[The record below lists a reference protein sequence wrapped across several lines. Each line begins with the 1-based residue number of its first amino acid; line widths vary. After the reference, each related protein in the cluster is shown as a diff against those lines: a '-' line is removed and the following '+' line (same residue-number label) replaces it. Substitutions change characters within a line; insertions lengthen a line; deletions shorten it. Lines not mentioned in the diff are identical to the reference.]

1 MRDSFLQFLGIAKKS
16 GKLIEGYNN
25 CEETIKSKKVKLIII
40 SIDSSENTKN
50 KFKNYCESKNVFL
63 IQAYSKEE
71 LGKCI
76 GRTEINI
83 LCVVDSK
90 ISENLINIWKN
101 KSNKI
106 FGGDA
111 IV

>member
-1 MRDSFLQFLGIAKKS
+1 MKDSFLQFLDIAKKS
-16 GKLIEGYNN
+16 GKLIEDYNN
-25 CEETIKSKKVKLIII
+25 CEEAIKSKKVKLIII
-40 SIDSSENTKN
+40 SIDSSENTKY
-50 KFKNYCESKNVFL
+50 KFKNYCDSKNIFL
-63 IQAYSKEE
+63 IGTYSKEE
-71 LGKCI
+71 LGECI

-83 LCVVDSK
+83 LSVVDSK
-90 ISENLINIWKN
+90 ISENLIKIWKS

>member
-16 GKLIEGYNN
+16 GNLIEGYNN
-25 CEETIKSKKVKLIII
+25 CEEIIRSKKVKLIII
-40 SIDSSENTKN
+40 SSDCSENTKN
-50 KFKNYCESKNVFL
+50 KFKNYCAGKDVFL
-63 IQAYSKEE
+63 IEAYSSVE
-71 LGKCI
+71 LGNCI
-76 GRTEINI
+76 GRLEINI

-90 ISENLINIWKN
+90 ISQNLIKIWKN
-101 KSNKI
+101 KSNII